1 MATSTTSALTDI
13 ATAGASVLA
22 ASESS
27 LTTDLASITTAT
39 TASQL
44 LALQAELAIN
54 STMTATFSG
63 CLKERGDCLKGAAQ
77 HIG

>member
-1 MATSTTSALTDI
+1 MAGTSSLTDL
-13 ATAGASVLA
+13 ATAGASVLGT
-22 ASESS
+22 SETN
-27 LTTDLASITTAT
+27 LTADLANVSSST